1 MPTTIATVED
11 LMRALDTNP
20 ELLEAMR
27 SRLLTRELL
36 DMPRTLAV
44 FIENT
49 DRRFESVDRQ
59 FESVDRRFES
69 VDRRFES
76 VDRRFESLDRRVQR
90 IEDRTGLLVGAYA
103 RNEALREVVVLSRE
117 MGMARMRR
125 IWSFDEV
132 DALVRSRD
140 TTGISVDDLRSFR
153 RADAIVEAV
162 DGQGG
167 TNYIAVEV
175 SFTVNGRD
183 TTRAIRNADYMTRF
197 TSQPCL
203 PAVMGVRLD
212 ERVRRTVESGEVY
225 WYRLDPQLLEV
236 D

>member
-1 MPTTIATVED
+1 MIRTTGTLVESANRR
-11 LMRALDTNP
+11 LEHVHRWLRGLDEMT
-20 ELLEAMR
+20 A
-27 SRLLTRELL
+27 
-36 DMPRTLAV
+36 
-44 FIENT
+44 F
-49 DRRFESVDRQ
+49 
-59 FESVDRRFES
+59 
-69 VDRRFES
+69 
-76 VDRRFESLDRRVQR
+76 
-90 IEDRTGLLVGAYA
+90 LVGTHV
-103 RNEALREVVVLSRE
+103 RREALREVVVLSRE
-117 MGMARMRR
+117 MGMARMKR

-140 TTGISVDDLRSFR
+140 TTGISVDELRSFR

-162 DGQGG
+162 DGHGV

-197 TSQPCL
+197 TGQPCL

-212 ERVRRTVESGEVY
+212 ERVRQTVESGEVY